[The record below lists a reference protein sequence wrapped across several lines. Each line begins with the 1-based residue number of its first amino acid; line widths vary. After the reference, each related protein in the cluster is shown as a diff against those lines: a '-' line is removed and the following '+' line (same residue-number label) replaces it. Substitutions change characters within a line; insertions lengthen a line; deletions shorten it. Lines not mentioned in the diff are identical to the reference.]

1 MKEPPCACKMGF
13 LKPLTQ
19 TRQEGAKMIRKDLI
33 ISKTRNQL
41 SQFISLIAEPADKP
55 RRRFLRQS
63 VGAVLLSGSLVVMEF
78 SRLIHDGC
86 SDIFYR
92 VKRLLHHLKSPRG
105 DLSGPLRAYR
115 EQMARYIEPDTP
127 LIIDMTDIAK
137 PRARKMKYLHL
148 VRDAS
153 KNKLVNGYLCTEV
166 YAYAK
171 GKKVIPL
178 SLDVFGIDDPS
189 VGSQN
194 LQIERSIDAV
204 NKALDGDG
212 IWIADR
218 GFDAINCYEMWFS
231 RKCRF
236 VVRQR
241 GDRCVITSGGVRISE
256 TDLVER
262 LRQRAALEHR
272 PAEMVFC
279 KVRLAEHNQ
288 PLYLVARWTG
298 KSETPLMLLTNL
310 VVEDQQ
316 QAEQVVMYYAKR
328 WSCEEA
334 VRFLKGRVG
343 LERFCVRNYE
353 AVKRLVILAML
364 AMGFLTWVLLRSR
377 QVTNYLFGF
386 TSRFRRKRQF
396 VYYRLLDGLQELSR
410 LCRLGFG
417 QQLLEPMEKG

>member
-1 MKEPPCACKMGF
+1 VKEPPCACKMGF

-153 KNKLVNGYLCTEV
+153 KRY
-166 YAYAK
+166 
-171 GKKVIPL
+171 
-178 SLDVFGIDDPS
+178 
-189 VGSQN
+189 
-194 LQIERSIDAV
+194 
-204 NKALDGDG
+204 
-212 IWIADR
+212 
-218 GFDAINCYEMWFS
+218 M
-231 RKCRF
+231 
-236 VVRQR
+236 
-241 GDRCVITSGGVRISE
+241 
-256 TDLVER
+256 
-262 LRQRAALEHR
+262 
-272 PAEMVFC
+272 
-279 KVRLAEHNQ
+279 
-288 PLYLVARWTG
+288 
-298 KSETPLMLLTNL
+298 LMPK
-310 VVEDQQ
+310 
-316 QAEQVVMYYAKR
+316 AKR
-328 WSCEEA
+328 SS
-334 VRFLKGRVG
+334 L
-343 LERFCVRNYE
+343 
-353 AVKRLVILAML
+353 
-364 AMGFLTWVLLRSR
+364 
-377 QVTNYLFGF
+377 
-386 TSRFRRKRQF
+386 
-396 VYYRLLDGLQELSR
+396 
-410 LCRLGFG
+410 
-417 QQLLEPMEKG
+417 